1 MDALIAR
8 LATQAAAWSL
18 PEIVAVAAAIGYL
31 VLAIR
36 QHIACWVFA
45 LLSTGIYMTLFIEA
59 RLYMESVLNLF
70 YFAMAIYGWYA
81 WHDRG
86 RGERVVSTRPAGFHA
101 AAIGWLAALAAVNG
115 WLLARFT
122 DAAFPYLD
130 ALTTWSAIFATW
142 LVARK
147 ILENWWYWLA
157 IDTVSVFIYWSRG
170 LELTALLF
178 VFYLL
183 LIPVGYLSWRRGC
196 RASV

>member
-36 QHIACWVFA
+36 RHIACWAFA
-45 LLSTGIYMTLFIEA
+45 LLSTGIYVALFIEA

-70 YFAMAIYGWYA
+70 YFAMAIYGWYV
-81 WHDRG
+81 WHDGG
-86 RGERVVSTRPAGFHA
+86 RGEQAVSTRPAGFHA

-178 VFYLL
+178 VFYVLL
-183 LIPVGYLSWRRGC
+183 LPVGYLSWRRGC

>member
-18 PEIVAVAAAIGYL
+18 PEIAAVAAAIGYL

-36 QHIACWVFA
+36 RHVACWAFA
-45 LLSTGIYMTLFIEA
+45 LLSTGIYVTLFIEA

-86 RGERVVSTRPAGFHA
+86 RGEQAVSTRPAGFHA
-101 AAIGWLAALAAVNG
+101 AAIGWLAALSAVNG

-157 IDTVSVFIYWSRG
+157 IDMASVFIYWSRG

-178 VFYLL
+178 VFYVL

-196 RASV
+196 PVSV

>member
-36 QHIACWVFA
+36 RHIACWAFA
-45 LLSTGIYMTLFIEA
+45 LLSTAIYMTLFIEA

-86 RGERVVSTRPAGFHA
+86 RGERVVSTRPASFHA

-122 DAAFPYLD
+122 DAAFPDLD

-178 VFYLL
+178 VFYVL